1 MLMQAE
7 EFLDHLVGVGLD
19 SAELGSPPSLFEEVF
34 QKAKTLGL
42 KRVAHAGAPH
52 TPMRK
57 LYQSHPP

>member
-42 KRVAHAGAPH
+42 KRVAHAGAPQ

-57 LYQSHPP
+57 RYQSLPR